1 MTEEMLA
8 MTPYM
13 MQVAL
18 NQTLQKNSKE
28 NILRTRRGKGTEF
41 L

>member
-13 MQVAL
+13 MQIAL
-18 NQTLQKNSKE
+18 NQTLQKSSKE
-28 NILRTRRGKGTEF
+28 KHTADPAGKRN
-41 L
+41 